1 MNTTDTVDHTTRAI
15 VKRIVR
21 EHVRRYIPRI
31 LVAIVFMGLVAG
43 STAGYAWL
51 VQPILD
57 EVFIEKDRGQ
67 LVWITIAVFL
77 LFFVKGLSEYAQAVI
92 MARTS
97 MRIIADIRERVCRSL
112 IRADLAYFHKA
123 STGALIAGCMNN
135 VDDLQATVA
144 QTMTTMVKDLLTL
157 IFLAAMMFYQD
168 WVLGLI
174 AFFIFPAAF
183 ASVQRIGRKVRIR
196 SREVAIEREHI
207 TGFIS
212 DMFRGIRH
220 IKAYGQEGHHMARL
234 GDRIHLLFRRSVK
247 TVRASESISPIMESL
262 AGIAIAATIVYGG
275 LKVIEG
281 TTTPGAFFS
290 FITALLLAYRPLK
303 SFARLNNALQRGLA
317 AAQRVFALIDIRP
330 AIQDRENA
338 EPLSIAGGMVRFED
352 VSFAYHEKPV
362 LDRVSFEAPAG
373 QTTALVGPSG
383 AGKSTALNLVAR
395 FYDVGKGRI
404 SIDGSDVRD
413 VTLASL
419 RDAVAVV
426 SQEIVLF
433 NDTIEANIAFG
444 KPNATPDEIEAAA
457 RVADAHHFIEQ
468 LERGYE
474 TLIGENGI
482 RLSGGQRQRI
492 SIARA
497 VLRDAPIL
505 ILDEATSSLDSES
518 ERQVQQ
524 ALARLTSGRTSIVVA
539 HRLSTIADS
548 DVIHVLNEGRIV
560 ESGTHDTLLAQGG
573 LYAQL
578 SRLQPIEEEGV
589 DGYARVP

>member
-1 MNTTDTVDHTTRAI
+1 MNTNDTVDHTTRAI
-15 VKRIVR
+15 VERIVR
-21 EHVRRYIPRI
+21 EHVRRYVPRI

-57 EVFIEKDRGQ
+57 EVFIEKDQGQ
-67 LVWITIAVFL
+67 LVWITLAVFM
-77 LFFVKGLSEYAQAVI
+77 LFLIKGLSEYAQAVI

-97 MRIIADIRERVCRSL
+97 MRIVADIRERVCRSL

-123 STGALIAGCMNN
+123 STGALIAGCMSN
-135 VDDLQATVA
+135 VDALQSTVA
-144 QTMTTMVKDLLTL
+144 QTLTTMVKDLLTL
-157 IFLAAMMFYQD
+157 VFLAAMMFYQD

-174 AFFIFPAAF
+174 SFFIFPAAF
-183 ASVQRIGRKVRIR
+183 ASVQRIGRKVRVR

-234 GDRIHLLFRRSVK
+234 DDRIHLLFRRSVRTVK
-247 TVRASESISPIMESL
+247 TSESISPIMESL
-262 AGIAIAATIVYGG
+262 AGIAIGATIIYGG
-275 LKVIEG
+275 LQVIEG

-303 SFARLNNALQRGLA
+303 GFARLNNTLQQGLA
-317 AAQRVFALIDIRP
+317 AAQRVFALIDIKP

-338 EPLSIAGGMVRFED
+338 QPLTIEGGRVRFDD
-352 VSFAYHEKPV
+352 VSFAYHDTPI

-395 FYDVGKGRI
+395 FYDVASGGI
-404 SIDGSDVRD
+404 SIDGADVRD

-426 SQEIVLF
+426 SQEVVLF

-444 KPNATPDEIEAAA
+444 KPNATRDEIEAAA
-457 RVADAHHFIEQ
+457 RVADAHRFIEK
-468 LERGYE
+468 LDHGYE

-578 SRLQPIEEEGV
+578 SRLQPAEEGI
-589 DGYARVP
+589 DGSARVP

>member
-1 MNTTDTVDHTTRAI
+1 MKTLDTTDHSTRAI
-15 VKRIVR
+15 IDRIVR

-31 LVAIVFMGLVAG
+31 LVAVMFMGVVAAT
-43 STAGYAWL
+43 TAGYAWM

-57 EVFIEKDRGQ
+57 EVFIEKDRAQ
-67 LVWITIAVFL
+67 LLWITVAVFA
-77 LFFVKGLSEYAQAVI
+77 LFLAKGLSEYAQAVI

-97 MRIIADIRERVCRSL
+97 IRIVADIRERVCRSL
-112 IRADLAYFHKA
+112 ICADLEFYHNT
-123 STGALIAGCMNN
+123 STGVLIAGCMGN
-135 VDDLQATVA
+135 VDSIQGTVA
-144 QTMTTMVKDLLTL
+144 RTLTTMVKDLLTL
-157 IFLAAMMFYQD
+157 IFLAGMMFYQD

-174 AFFIFPAAF
+174 SFFIFPAGF

-196 SREVAIEREHI
+196 SRSATIERERI
-207 TGFIS
+207 TGFMS

-220 IKAYGQEGHHMARL
+220 IKAYGQEDHHLARL
-234 GDRIHLLFRRSVK
+234 SDRIHILFRRHVK
-247 TVRASESISPIMESL
+247 TARTSESISPIMESL
-262 AGIAIAATIVYGG
+262 AGIAISATIIYGG

-281 TTTPGAFFS
+281 TTTAGAFFS

-303 SFARLNNALQRGLA
+303 GFARLNNSLQQGLA

-330 AIQDRENA
+330 AIRDREGA
-338 EPLSIAGGMVRFED
+338 VPLNLNGGAVRFDD
-352 VSFAYHEKPV
+352 VSFAYGDMPV
-362 LDRVSFEAPAG
+362 LDRMTLEAPAG
-373 QTTALVGPSG
+373 RTTALVGPSG

-395 FYDVGKGRI
+395 FYDVGEGTI
-404 SIDGSDVRD
+404 TIDGADVRD

-426 SQEIVLF
+426 SQEVVLF

-444 KPNATPDEIEAAA
+444 KPSASRQEIEAAA
-457 RVADAHHFIEQ
+457 RVADAHRFIEE
-468 LERGYE
+468 LDRGYD
-474 TLIGENGI
+474 THVGENGV

-518 ERQVQQ
+518 EHQVQQ
-524 ALARLTSGRTSIVVA
+524 ALARLAKGRTSIVVA
-539 HRLSTIADS
+539 HRLSTIADA
-548 DVIHVLNEGRIV
+548 DVIHVMNDGKIV
-560 ESGTHDTLLAQGG
+560 ESGSHGELIDQGG

-578 SRLQPIEEEGV
+578 CRLQPSDKPHATGMNAV
-589 DGYARVP
+589 S

>member
-1 MNTTDTVDHTTRAI
+1 MTTTDTVDLTTRAI
-15 VKRIVR
+15 VERIVR

-67 LVWITIAVFL
+67 LVWITVAVFL
-77 LFFVKGLSEYAQAVI
+77 LFLVKGLSEYAQAVI

-97 MRIIADIRERVCRSL
+97 MRIVADIRERVCRSL

-123 STGALIAGCMNN
+123 STGALIAGCMTN
-135 VDDLQATVA
+135 VDALQSTVA
-144 QTMTTMVKDLLTL
+144 QTLTTMVKDLLTL

-174 AFFIFPAAF
+174 SFFIFPAAF

-212 DMFRGIRH
+212 DMLRGIRH

-234 GDRIHLLFRRSVK
+234 GDRIHLLFRRSVRTVK
-247 TVRASESISPIMESL
+247 TSESISPIMESL
-262 AGIAIAATIVYGG
+262 AGIAIGATIVYGG

-303 SFARLNNALQRGLA
+303 SFARLNNTLQQGLA

-338 EPLSIAGGMVRFED
+338 RPLSVEGGTVRFDD
-352 VSFAYHEKPV
+352 VSFAYHDKPI
-362 LDRVSFEAPAG
+362 LDHVSFEAPAG

-395 FYDVGKGRI
+395 FYDVDRGEI
-404 SIDGSDVRD
+404 SIDGFDVRD
-413 VTLASL
+413 VTLTSL

-426 SQEIVLF
+426 SQEVVLF

-444 KPNATPDEIEAAA
+444 KPNASPDEIQAAA
-457 RVADAHHFIEQ
+457 RIADAHHFIEN
-468 LERGYE
+468 LDHGYG

-539 HRLSTIADS
+539 HRLSTIADA

-560 ESGTHDTLLAQGG
+560 ESGTHDTLLAHGG

-578 SRLQPIEEEGV
+578 SRLQPVEEEGV
-589 DGYARVP
+589 DGSARVP

>member
-1 MNTTDTVDHTTRAI
+1 MTTSTHLPTRTI
-15 VKRIVR
+15 VERIVR

-31 LVAIVFMGLVAG
+31 LLAIAFMGVVAAT
-43 STAGYAWL
+43 TAGYAYM

-57 EVFIEKDRGQ
+57 EVFIEKDRTQ
-67 LVWITIAVFL
+67 LLWISIAAFMLFL
-77 LFFVKGLSEYAQAVI
+77 AKGLSEYAQAVI
-92 MARTS
+92 MARVS
-97 MRIIADIRERVCRSL
+97 LRIVADIRERVCRSL
-112 IRADLAYFHKA
+112 IRADLAFYHDT
-123 STGALIAGCMNN
+123 STGALVAGCMGN
-135 VDDLQATVA
+135 VDSLQSTVA
-144 QTMTTMVKDLLTL
+144 RTLTTMVKDLLTL
-157 IFLAAMMFYQD
+157 LFLAAMMFYQD

-174 AFFIFPAAF
+174 SFFIFPAAF

-234 GDRIHLLFRRSVK
+234 VDRIHLLFRRSVK
-247 TVRASESISPIMESL
+247 TVKISESISPIMESL
-262 AGIAIAATIVYGG
+262 AGIAIGATIIYGG
-275 LKVIEG
+275 LQVIEG

-303 SFARLNNALQRGLA
+303 SFARLNNTLQQGLA

-330 AIQDRENA
+330 AIQDREDA
-338 EPLSIAGGMVRFED
+338 RPLSIDGGMVRFDD
-352 VSFAYHEKPV
+352 VSFAYHDTPV
-362 LDRVSFEAPAG
+362 IDRVSFEAPAG
-373 QTTALVGPSG
+373 RTTALVGPSG

-395 FYDVGKGRI
+395 FYDVDRGGV

-426 SQEIVLF
+426 SQEVVLF

-444 KPNATPDEIEAAA
+444 KPDATPDEIKAAA
-457 RVADAHHFIEQ
+457 QVADAHHFIEK
-468 LERGYE
+468 LDRGYQ

-505 ILDEATSSLDSES
+505 ILDEATSSLDSQS

-539 HRLSTIADS
+539 HRLSTIADA

-560 ESGTHDTLLAQGG
+560 ESGTHDALLAQGG

-578 SRLQPIEEEGV
+578 SRLQPVEEDGV
-589 DGYARVP
+589 DGSARVP

>member
-1 MNTTDTVDHTTRAI
+1 MNITDTVDHTTRAI
-15 VKRIVR
+15 VERIVR

-77 LFFVKGLSEYAQAVI
+77 LFLVKGLSEYAQAVI

-97 MRIIADIRERVCRSL
+97 MRIVADIRERVCRSL

-123 STGALIAGCMNN
+123 STGALIAGCMSN
-135 VDDLQATVA
+135 VDALQSTVA
-144 QTMTTMVKDLLTL
+144 QTLTTMVKDLLTL

-174 AFFIFPAAF
+174 SFFIFPAAF

-234 GDRIHLLFRRSVK
+234 GDRIHLLFRRSVR
-247 TVRASESISPIMESL
+247 TVRTSESISPIMESL
-262 AGIAIAATIVYGG
+262 AGIAIGATIIYGG
-275 LKVIEG
+275 LQVIEG

-303 SFARLNNALQRGLA
+303 SFARLNNTLQQGLA

-338 EPLSIAGGMVRFED
+338 EPLSIEGGTVRFED
-352 VSFAYHEKPV
+352 VSFAYHDTPI

-395 FYDVGKGRI
+395 FYDVGRGRV

-426 SQEIVLF
+426 SQEVVLF

-457 RVADAHHFIEQ
+457 RVADAHRFIEK
-468 LERGYE
+468 LDHGYG

-548 DVIHVLNEGRIV
+548 DVIHVINEGRIV

-578 SRLQPIEEEGV
+578 SRLQPVEEEGV
-589 DGYARVP
+589 DGSVRVP

>member
-1 MNTTDTVDHTTRAI
+1 MKTTDTVDHTTRAI
-15 VKRIVR
+15 VERIVR

-57 EVFIEKDRGQ
+57 EVFIEKDQGQ

-97 MRIIADIRERVCRSL
+97 MRIVADIRERVCRSL

-123 STGALIAGCMNN
+123 STGVLIAGCMNN
-135 VDDLQATVA
+135 VDALQSTVA
-144 QTMTTMVKDLLTL
+144 QTLTTMVKDLLTL

-174 AFFIFPAAF
+174 AFFIFPTAF
-183 ASVQRIGRKVRIR
+183 ASVQRIGRKVRVR

-212 DMFRGIRH
+212 DMFHGIRH

-234 GDRIHLLFRRSVK
+234 GERIHVLFRRSVRTVK
-247 TVRASESISPIMESL
+247 TSESISPIMESL
-262 AGIAIAATIVYGG
+262 AGIAIAATIIYGG
-275 LKVIEG
+275 LQVIEG

-303 SFARLNNALQRGLA
+303 GFARLNNSLQQGLA
-317 AAQRVFALIDIRP
+317 AAQRVFALIDIKP
-330 AIQDRENA
+330 TIQDRENA
-338 EPLSIAGGMVRFED
+338 RPLSVQGGAVRFDD
-352 VSFAYHEKPV
+352 VSFAYHDTPI

-373 QTTALVGPSG
+373 RTTAIVGPSG
-383 AGKSTALNLVAR
+383 AGKSTALNLIAR
-395 FYDVGKGRI
+395 FYDVGSGGI
-404 SIDGSDVRD
+404 SIDGFDVRD
-413 VTLASL
+413 VTLSSL

-426 SQEIVLF
+426 SQEVVLF

-444 KPNATPDEIEAAA
+444 KPNATHDEIEAAA
-457 RVADAHHFIEQ
+457 RVADAHRFIEK
-468 LERGYE
+468 LDHGYE

-505 ILDEATSSLDSES
+505 VLDEATSSLDSES

-539 HRLSTIADS
+539 HRLSTIADA

-560 ESGTHDTLLAQGG
+560 ESGTHDALLARGG

-578 SRLQPIEEEGV
+578 SRLQPLEEEGV
-589 DGYARVP
+589 DGSARVP

>member
-1 MNTTDTVDHTTRAI
+1 MRTHDTVDHTTRVI
-15 VKRIVR
+15 VRRIVD

-67 LVWITIAVFL
+67 LVWITMAVFL

-97 MRIIADIRERVCRSL
+97 MRIIADIRKRVCRSL
-112 IRADLAYFHKA
+112 IRADLAYFHKT

-144 QTMTTMVKDLLTL
+144 QTLTTMVKDLLTL
-157 IFLAAMMFYQD
+157 VFLAAMMFHQD

-174 AFFIFPAAF
+174 SFFIFPAAF

-196 SREVAIEREHI
+196 SREVAIEREHV

-234 GDRIHLLFRRSVK
+234 GDRIDLLFRRGVR
-247 TVRASESISPIMESL
+247 TVRASEAISPIMESL
-262 AGIAIAATIVYGG
+262 AGIAIGATIVYGG

-303 SFARLNNALQRGLA
+303 SLARLNNTLQQGLA

-330 AIQDRENA
+330 AIRDRENA
-338 EPLSIAGGMVRFED
+338 AALSIAGGMVRFDE
-352 VSFAYHEKPV
+352 VSFAYHDTPV

-373 QTTALVGPSG
+373 RTTALVGPSG

-395 FYDVGKGRI
+395 FYDVGSGRI

-413 VTLASL
+413 VTLESL

-426 SQEIVLF
+426 SQEVVLF

-444 KPNATPDEIEAAA
+444 RPNAAPDEIKAAA
-457 RVADAHHFIEQ
+457 QVADAHPFIEK
-468 LERGYE
+468 LELGYE

-539 HRLSTIADS
+539 HRLSTIADA

-589 DGYARVP
+589 DGLAGAS